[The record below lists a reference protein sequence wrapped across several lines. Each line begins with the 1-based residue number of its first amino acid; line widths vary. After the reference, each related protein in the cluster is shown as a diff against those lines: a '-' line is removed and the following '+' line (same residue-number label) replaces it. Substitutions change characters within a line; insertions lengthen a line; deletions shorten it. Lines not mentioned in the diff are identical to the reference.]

1 MTRHLESTLE
11 RFARA
16 LSRALVSERVS
27 SRPGLLQ
34 TLDPRVRV
42 AGLLML
48 VIAVV
53 ICRRLDVIAVLLL
66 LAVGVAV
73 ASRVNIASL
82 ATRVWLI
89 ILIFT
94 GLIALPA
101 LFITPGRPVL
111 TVLSLPISAPG
122 LRTAVLLILRV
133 ETAAT
138 LTTLLVLCTP
148 WPHILKALR
157 SLRLPAEVVTLLA
170 MTHRYLFLLIET
182 ATQMFES
189 RKSRTVGIST
199 GPEQRRITARTAGVL
214 LSKSIELSQ
223 DVYLATLSRGF
234 RGDVR
239 LLTEL
244 RMKFRDYA
252 GLATFFFI
260 ACAAVWKGR

>member
-1 MTRHLESTLE
+1 MSRHLESTLE
-11 RFARA
+11 KFARA

-27 SRPGLLQ
+27 SRQGLLQ

-53 ICRRLDVIAVLLL
+53 ICRRPDVISALLL

-73 ASRVNIASL
+73 ASRVSLASL
-82 ATRVWLI
+82 VKRVWLVI
-89 ILIFT
+89 FIFT

-111 TVLSLPISAPG
+111 NVLSLPISAPG

-148 WPHILKALR
+148 WTHILKALR

-182 ATQMFES
+182 AAQMFES
-189 RKSRTVGIST
+189 RKSRTVGTMT
-199 GPEQRRITARTAGVL
+199 GPEQRKMTTRTAGVL
-214 LSKSIELSQ
+214 LSKSIELSHE
-223 DVYLATLSRGF
+223 VYLATLSRGF
-234 RGDVR
+234 RGDVG
-239 LLTEL
+239 LLTDF
-244 RMKFRDYA
+244 RMRFRDYA
-252 GLATFFFI
+252 GLATFVFI